1 MGGGSPLWD
10 LPVPVACLI
19 SLKEAGALKRH

>member
-1 MGGGSPLWD
+1 MDGGLPFWD
-10 LPVPVACLI
+10 LPVSVACLI